1 MAFLNDDFFLTTPL
15 ARELFHEV
23 AAKEPILDIHTHL
36 PHQEVLEDRRF
47 ENLWDLWLR
56 EDHYKW
62 RLMRG
67 CGVDERFVSGDA
79 SPKEKFAAFASIMPL
94 ALENPVHHWAHLEL
108 KRVFEI
114 DTVLS
119 KETVDTIWNETE
131 EQLQSRSDLGA
142 QGLLK
147 HFNVEL
153 VCTTD
158 DAADSL
164 DAHEAIAADETIPNR
179 VHPTYRPDLAFKIG
193 QPDIFNPWIEKLQS
207 RVGGEIT
214 SYDDLISALKKRHDA
229 FHEAGC
235 RMSDHGPPRCPKPT
249 NEKEAIAVFK
259 RAQAGE
265 SISDADVEAFSYWIL
280 RHVAQWNS
288 ARGWT
293 MQLHL
298 GPLRNVNTRIFNQ
311 AGPDQGIDTMGAWPQ
326 THALVDFLDSLN
338 KDEILPRLIVYNLN
352 PNESAA
358 VCCALQNFQEGPI
371 AGKLQYGPA
380 WWHLDHAEGINQQIS
395 WLASLGA
402 LGTAFG
408 MLTDSR
414 SYTSFTRHEYY
425 RRLLCKFLGER
436 QQMGSIPGG
445 LDELAPFLRNVCTRN
460 ARSYFAT

>member
-15 ARELFHEV
+15 ARELYHDV

-36 PHQEVLEDRRF
+36 PHKEVLEDRRF

-67 CGVDERFVSGDA
+67 CGVGEQFVSGNA
-79 SPKEKFAAFASIMPL
+79 SAWEKFQAFASIMPM

-108 KRVFEI
+108 KRVFGI
-114 DTVLS
+114 DDVLS
-119 KETVDTIWNETE
+119 ATTAKRIWEETE
-131 EQLQSRSDLGA
+131 EQLQQRNDLSA
-142 QGLLK
+142 RGLLK
-147 HFNVEL
+147 RFDVEL

-158 DAADSL
+158 DAADGL
-164 DAHEAIAADETIPNR
+164 EAHEAIAADANIPNR
-179 VHPTYRPDLAFKIG
+179 MHPTYRPDLAFKIG
-193 QPDIFNPWIEKLQS
+193 QPHIYNPWIEKLG
-207 RVGGEIT
+207 RCVGSEIEN
-214 SYDDLISALKKRHDA
+214 YDDLISALKQRHDS
-229 FHEAGC
+229 FHEVGC
-235 RMSDHGPPRCPKPT
+235 RMSDHGPARCPKPFP
-249 NEKEAIAVFK
+249 E
-259 RAQAGE
+259 
-265 SISDADVEAFSYWIL
+265 SDAVIAFNKAKAGTILTENEIEAFSYWIL
-280 RHVAQWNS
+280 RYVAQWNHQ
-288 ARGWT
+288 RGWA

-298 GPLRNVNTRIFNQ
+298 GPLRNVNTKIFQQ

-338 KDEILPRLIVYNLN
+338 RENILPRMIVYNLN
-352 PNESAA
+352 PNESAG
-358 VCCALQNFQEGPI
+358 VCCALQNFQEGPV

-380 WWHLDHAEGINQQIS
+380 WWHLDHAEGIMQQITWMS
-395 WLASLGA
+395 SLGA

-436 QQMGSIPGG
+436 HALGTIPDDQAS
-445 LDELAPFLRNVCTRN
+445 LQAFVKSVCSGN
-460 ARSYFAT
+460 ARSYFEK